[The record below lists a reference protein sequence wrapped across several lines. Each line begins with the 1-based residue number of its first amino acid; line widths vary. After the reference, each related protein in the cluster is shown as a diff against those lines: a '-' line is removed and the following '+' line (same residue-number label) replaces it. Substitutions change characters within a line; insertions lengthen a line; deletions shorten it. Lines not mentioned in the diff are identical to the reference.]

1 MNPAHPTH
9 SNSLNIAEN
18 ISNQNSL
25 RGTYGIDRI
34 AFYTPPFYLDLK
46 TLAASRCVSLEKYT
60 EGLGQLNMAVNSPDE
75 DIVTMG
81 AHAAE
86 KVIHSISPDELNAID
101 WLIFATE
108 SAFDHSKAAG
118 IYIHELLK
126 LPAHTRVIELKQAC
140 YSATAGIQL
149 AMPYLMANP
158 TKKVL
163 LIASDIARYGLNTSG
178 ESSQG
183 GGAVAMLL
191 SSQPSIVAI
200 EPGSGVHTEDVM
212 DFWRPSYRS
221 EALVEGKHSCDMYLK
236 VLEASFGNYQK
247 NTGRAFQDHQ
257 HFIYHIPLPRLAEK
271 AHQKLGRVCNIKT
284 QPEDLTQTLAYSRII
299 GNCYTAALYVGLI
312 SLLDHSDT
320 QNHALAHQRIGFYSY
335 GSGCIGEFFS
345 GVIQPEYGSRLNTRY
360 HQKLLSQRK
369 ELSTAQYEEFYQFQ
383 TPIDGSAMIIPNYKK
398 TGFRLAR
405 LEHHKRIYEKIIE
418 KPQAQATPEPLEQII
433 ENILA
438 SEPCV
443 AGGRS

>member
-1 MNPAHPTH
+1 MMK
-9 SNSLNIAEN
+9 
-18 ISNQNSL
+18 IS
-25 RGTYGIDRI
+25 YGIDQM

-46 TLAASRCVSLEKYT
+46 TLAQTRGVSLEKYT
-60 EGLGQLNMAVNSPDE
+60 EGLGQLKMAVNSPDE

-86 KVIHSISPDELNAID
+86 KILQDLSPSDIASID

-140 YSATAGIQL
+140 YSATAGIQFSL
-149 AMPYLMANP
+149 PYLMANP
-158 TKKVL
+158 SKKIL

-191 SSQPSIVAI
+191 SANPRILAL
-200 EPGSGVHTEDVM
+200 EAGSGVHTEDVM

-236 VLEASFGNYQK
+236 VLEASFGKYQE
-247 NTGRAFQDHQ
+247 NTGRSFKDHQ
-257 HFIYHIPLPRLAEK
+257 QFIYHIPLPRLAEK
-271 AHQKLGRVCNIKT
+271 AHQKLGRFANTKT
-284 QPEDLTQTLAYSRII
+284 LPEDLTHTLAYSRVV
-299 GNCYTAALYVGLI
+299 GNCYSAALYLGLI
-312 SLLDHSDT
+312 SLLDHATLLAKSMD
-320 QNHALAHQRIGFYSY
+320 LAHQRVGFYSY

-345 GVIQPEYGSRLNTRY
+345 GVIQPGYQNALKTPY
-360 HQKLLSQRK
+360 HQKLVSQRK
-369 ELSTAQYEEFYQFQ
+369 ELNTPQYEEFYQFQ
-383 TPIDGSAMIIPNYKK
+383 MPTDGSAMIIPNYKK
-398 TGFRLAR
+398 SGFRLSH
-405 LEHHKRIYEKIIE
+405 LEHHKRIYEKVNPKNNVSGASSE
-418 KPQAQATPEPLEQII
+418 ESA
-433 ENILA
+433 LA
-438 SEPCV
+438 SKTLV
-443 AGGRS
+443 